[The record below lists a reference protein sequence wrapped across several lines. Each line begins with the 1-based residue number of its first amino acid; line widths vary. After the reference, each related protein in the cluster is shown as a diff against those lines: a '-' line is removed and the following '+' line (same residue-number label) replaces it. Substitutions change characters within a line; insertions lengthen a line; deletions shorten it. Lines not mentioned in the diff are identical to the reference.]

1 MGWNIHTLP
10 VSHSTNTVRSTW
22 PMGCFFFSTYLVTV
36 DVKTSCTISPRPGQ
50 KYHPGYIVRAQLEQ
64 LANVDVFERS
74 CGCWGPRICISL
86 MEVGVV
92 SSKISEEGSHFDVL
106 CVVIFFNKH
115 EWLFFWIFLSTSPSK
130 VGVVQL
136 LPGHSRPQHLDE
148 LGRGLCIETN
158 RRWTN
163 QLNQPTKGFRKSS
176 NSKSHMIHHVLML
189 FCRNLSYQF

>member
-136 LPGHSRPQHLDE
+136 LPGHSRPPA
-148 LGRGLCIETN
+148 LG
-158 RRWTN
+158 WTRQRTLHRN
-163 QLNQPTKGFRKSS
+163 QSQVNQPVEPTNERIQK
-176 NSKSHMIHHVLML
+176 I
-189 FCRNLSYQF
+189 